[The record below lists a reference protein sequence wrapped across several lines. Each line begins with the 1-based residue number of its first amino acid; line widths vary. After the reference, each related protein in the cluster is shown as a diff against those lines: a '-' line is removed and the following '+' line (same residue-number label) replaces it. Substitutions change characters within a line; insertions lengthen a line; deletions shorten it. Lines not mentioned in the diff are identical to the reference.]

1 MPYLFAILTSLF
13 LIVSIIHVLKYSYK
27 RIQSKY
33 LDLFMGLRLL
43 LILNTFLF
51 YAYICFFYLEFNKN
65 HNVNIFGILTTLLI
79 LQIIRVILD
88 IAEKKSA
95 GVALNNRLFLRKNMI
110 DLTGNFTIF
119 LGIYLT
125 ISLGNDPG
133 MAGVIYNTAG
143 YSLCAFNI
151 FRVFKYRLY
160 DDLYLRSIDKGGSY
174 FGPPSEPAIT
184 LLQGLYN
191 VLLRSYVF
199 IVFSF
204 AGIYSLMVGGQLG
217 TTKSDLIFSAKNLNL
232 NNNSFIDLLY
242 FSTIT
247 ISTVGYG
254 DISPVGEVPKL
265 VCMLEILLGYFFIG
279 AILALIT
286 SNYGNGK
293 NHTDNTMRLTETDSD
308 KIRPDSK
315 PRHI

>member
-1 MPYLFAILTSLF
+1 
-13 LIVSIIHVLKYSYK
+13 
-27 RIQSKY
+27 
-33 LDLFMGLRLL
+33 MGLRLL
-43 LILNTFLF
+43 LTPTTILF
-51 YAYICFFYLEFNKN
+51 YIYIYYFYLEFNKN
-65 HNVNIFGILTTLLI
+65 HNVNIFGILISLLI
-79 LQIIRVILD
+79 LQTIRVILD

-95 GVALNNRLFLRKNMI
+95 GIALNNSLFLRKNI
-110 DLTGNFTIF
+110 VDLTGNFTIF

-125 ISLGNDPG
+125 ISLGNNPG
-133 MAGVIYNTAG
+133 MAGLIYNSAG

-174 FGPPSEPAIT
+174 FGPSSEPAIT

-204 AGIYSLMVGGQLG
+204 AGIFSLMVGGQLG
-217 TTKSDLIFSAKNLNL
+217 TTKSDLIFSAKNL

-286 SNYGNGK
+286 SNYGNGRT
-293 NHTDNTMRLTETDSD
+293 HTDNNMRLTETDSD
-308 KIRPDSK
+308 KIRQDSK